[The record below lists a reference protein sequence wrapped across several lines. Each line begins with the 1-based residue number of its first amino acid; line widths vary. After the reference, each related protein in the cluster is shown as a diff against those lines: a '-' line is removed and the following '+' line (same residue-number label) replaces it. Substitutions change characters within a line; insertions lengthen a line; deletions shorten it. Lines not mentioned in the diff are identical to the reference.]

1 VRDLNRCIKY
11 GKMVSGKVTRA
22 TDWRC
27 DEQPF

>member
-1 VRDLNRCIKY
+1 VKL
-11 GKMVSGKVTRA
+11 GKMVSGKVTRV